1 MFSIMKNPAEMP
13 DKATGNKLFTTGNIL
28 NALIIVALAV
38 LVFVPSAKALLIR
51 SLMGVGLF
59 RVDVSAAAPVAKQ
72 SSIDIAFRDASGKDI
87 SLKQLKGKVVLLN
100 FWATWCPPCRAEM
113 PSLNSLHQKLK
124 ADTNI
129 VFITVDADSKL
140 KEAAQ
145 FMTKYD
151 YHLPL
156 YEVISDV
163 PESVYGGNL
172 PTTLIFDKEGAIVFR
187 HEGMANYDTEK
198 VKGFL
203 QKLALAE

>member
-1 MFSIMKNPAEMP
+1 MSDNP
-13 DKATGNKLFTTGNIL
+13 TGNKFLTKANLINGI
-28 NALIIVALAV
+28 IIVALAV
-38 LVFVPSAKALLIR
+38 LVFVPSAKALLMR
-51 SLMGVGLF
+51 SLMSVGLF
-59 RVDVSAAAPVAKQ
+59 RVDVSAAAPVPKQ
-72 SSIDIAFRDASGKDI
+72 STIDIAFRDASGKNI

-129 VFITVDADSKL
+129 VFIAVDADSKL

-156 YEVISDV
+156 YEVMSDV

-203 QKLALAE
+203 QKLASAK

>member
-1 MFSIMKNPAEMP
+1 MSDKPA
-13 DKATGNKLFTTGNIL
+13 GNKFLTKANLINGV
-28 NALIIVALAV
+28 IIVALAV
-38 LVFVPSAKALLIR
+38 LVFVPSAKALLMR

-59 RVDVSAAAPVAKQ
+59 RVDVSAAAPAPVK
-72 SSIDIAFRDASGKDI
+72 STIDIAFRDASGKDI

-124 ADTNI
+124 TDTNI
-129 VFITVDADSKL
+129 VFIAVDADSKL
-140 KEAAQ
+140 KESAQ
-145 FMTKYD
+145 FMAKYD

-156 YEVISDV
+156 YEVMSDV

-172 PTTLIFDKEGAIVFR
+172 PTTAIFDKEGTMVFR
-187 HEGMANYDTEK
+187 HEGMANYDTER

-203 QKLALAE
+203 QKLALAK

>member
-1 MFSIMKNPAEMP
+1 MSDKPA
-13 DKATGNKLFTTGNIL
+13 GNKFLTKANLINGV
-28 NALIIVALAV
+28 IIVALAV
-38 LVFVPSAKALLIR
+38 LVFVPSAKALLMR

-59 RVDVSAAAPVAKQ
+59 RVDVSAAAPAPVK
-72 SSIDIAFRDASGKDI
+72 STIDIAFRDASGKDI

-124 ADTNI
+124 TDTNI
-129 VFITVDADSKL
+129 VFIAVDADSKL
-140 KEAAQ
+140 KESAQ
-145 FMTKYD
+145 FMAKYD

-156 YEVISDV
+156 YEVMSDV

-172 PTTLIFDKEGAIVFR
+172 PTTVIFDKEGTMVFR
-187 HEGMANYDTEK
+187 HEGMANYDTER

-203 QKLALAE
+203 QKLALAK

>member
-1 MFSIMKNPAEMP
+1 VSAINKFLT
-13 DKATGNKLFTTGNIL
+13 KANLINGV
-28 NALIIVALAV
+28 IIVALAV
-38 LVFVPSAKALLIR
+38 LVFVPSAKALLMR

-59 RVDVSAAAPVAKQ
+59 RVDVSAAAPAPVK
-72 SSIDIAFRDASGKDI
+72 STIDIAFRDASGKDI

-124 ADTNI
+124 TDTNI
-129 VFITVDADSKL
+129 VFIAVDADSKL
-140 KEAAQ
+140 KESAQ
-145 FMTKYD
+145 FMAKYD

-156 YEVISDV
+156 YEVMSDV

-172 PTTLIFDKEGAIVFR
+172 PTTVIFDKEGTMVFR
-187 HEGMANYDTEK
+187 HEGMANYDTER

-203 QKLALAE
+203 QKLALAK